1 MCGISAF
8 LHLTNTNAPN
18 RELMQQMNDAQFHR
32 GPDEGAIFIEGP
44 AALAHRRLS
53 IIDVATGQQPL
64 TSVDGRYTIIFN
76 GEIYNYR
83 QLRDEIIAQG
93 ITFQTKSDTEVI
105 LQAWSIWK
113 EKCVDKLNGMF
124 AFVIW
129 NKKEQSFFIARD
141 RFGIK
146 PFFYTIH
153 EGVFYCGSELKTLTC
168 ISNINKTLNPQSIEQ
183 YFALG
188 YVPEPNTIFKNVYKL
203 KPGHTLKVATGST
216 KLSVKQYWDISFN
229 GTHQGTE
236 QELAAELTKR
246 FKSAVASHM
255 ESEVPLGSFLSGGVD
270 SSAVVAMMSQI
281 SNKDVT
287 TCSIGFAV
295 KDYNETEFAQQV
307 AKKYHTDHKERIV
320 ESDDYDL
327 LDKLS
332 SLYDEPYADSSAIPT
347 YRVCQLARENVTVAL
362 SGDGA
367 DELLAGYRRYKMLYN
382 EDKIRA
388 KFPKLI
394 RKPVFG
400 LLGKIYPKLDWAPR
414 FLRAKSTFQ
423 SIAKDCVEGYFQ
435 GVSLVKDEQR
445 SKIFSPSFN
454 TNLKGYNAVQVFKEH
469 QQNFDGKAKDT
480 LSLLQYIDLKTYL
493 VGDILTKVDRASM
506 AHSLEVRVPFLDH
519 EFAQWAVK
527 VPTKY
532 KLNNGVGKFILKK
545 AMEPHLPNDVLY
557 RDKMGFRV
565 PLAEWFR
572 GPLKQKLKDRLLSDA
587 MRNSNIF
594 DINYIEKLINEH
606 QSGIREHSAVLW
618 TLLMFEAFYRRQ
630 IS

>member
-8 LHLTNTNAPN
+8 LHLTNSDAPS
-18 RELMQQMNDAQFHR
+18 EALMQQMNDAQFHR
-32 GPDEGAIFIEGP
+32 GPDEGAIFIDGP

-64 TSVDGRYTIIFN
+64 TTVDGRFTIVFN

-83 QLRDEIIAQG
+83 QLREEL
-93 ITFQTKSDTEVI
+93 ITKGVCFQTKSDTEVI
-105 LQAWSIWK
+105 LQAWTIWQEQCV
-113 EKCVDKLNGMF
+113 EKLSGMF

-129 NKKEQSFFIARD
+129 DNQEKSFFVARD

-146 PFFYTIH
+146 PFFYTVFN
-153 EGVFYCGSELKTLTC
+153 GVFYCGSELKTLTC
-168 ISNINKTLNPQSIEQ
+168 IPNIDKELNPEAVEQ

-188 YVPEPNTIFKNVYKL
+188 YVPEPNTIFNNISKL
-203 KPGHTLKVATGST
+203 SPGHTLKVAVGSSE
-216 KLSVKQYWDISFN
+216 LSIKQYWDISFK
-229 GTHQGTE
+229 GSHQGTE
-236 QELAAELTKR
+236 EELATELSNR
-246 FKSAVASHM
+246 FKGAVESHM

-281 SNKDVT
+281 SEKDVT

-307 AKKYHTDHKERIV
+307 AKRYHTDHKERIV
-320 ESDDYDL
+320 ESDDYEL
-327 LDKLS
+327 LDELS
-332 SLYDEPYADSSAIPT
+332 ALYDEPYADSSAIPT

-382 EDKIRA
+382 EDKVRA
-388 KFPKLI
+388 KIPQLL

-445 SKIFSPSFN
+445 AKIFSPSFK
-454 TNLKGYNAVQVFKEH
+454 TKLDGYNAVQVFKGHHE
-469 QQNFDGKAKDT
+469 NFDGDPKDT
-480 LSLLQYIDLKTYL
+480 LSILQYLDLKTYL

-519 EFAQWAVK
+519 DFAQWAVK

-532 KLNNGVGKFILKK
+532 KLKGGIGKFILKK
-545 AMEPHLPNDVLY
+545 SMEPHLPNDVLY

-565 PLAEWFR
+565 PLAEWFK
-572 GPLKQKLKDRLLSDA
+572 GPLKQKLRDALLSDA
-587 MRNSNIF
+587 MKQSAIF
-594 DINYIEKLINEH
+594 DMKYIEKLINEH
-606 QSGIREHSAVLW
+606 QTGIREHSAVLW

>member
-1 MCGISAF
+1 MCGISGF
-8 LHLTNTNAPN
+8 LHLTNNTPPN
-18 RELMQQMNDAQFHR
+18 KALMQQMNDAQFHR
-32 GPDEGAIFIEGP
+32 GPDEGAIYIDGP

-64 TSVDGRYTIIFN
+64 TTENGRYTIAFN

-83 QLRDEIIAQG
+83 QLREELINKG

-105 LQAWSIWK
+105 LQAWVVWQ
-113 EKCVDKLNGMF
+113 EQCVEKLNGMF
-124 AFVIW
+124 AFIIW
-129 NKKEQSFFIARD
+129 DNEKETFFVARD

-146 PFFYTIH
+146 PFFYTITD
-153 EGVFYCGSELKTLTC
+153 GIFYCGSELKTLTC
-168 ISNINKTLNPQSIEQ
+168 IPNINKELNPQAIEQ

-188 YVPEPNTIFKNVYKL
+188 YVPEPNTIFNNIHKL
-203 KPGHTLKVATGST
+203 SPGHTLKVSVGST
-216 KLSVKQYWDISFN
+216 NLEIAQYWDISFK
-229 GTHQGTE
+229 GMHQGSE
-236 QELAAELTKR
+236 QELTAELAKR
-246 FKSAVASHM
+246 FENSVESHM

-281 SNKDVT
+281 SEKKVT
-287 TCSIGFAV
+287 TCSIGFDV

-307 AKKYHTDHKERIV
+307 AKRYNTDHQERIV
-320 ESDDYDL
+320 ASDDYEL
-327 LDKLS
+327 LDELS

-347 YRVCQLARENVTVAL
+347 YRVCQLARESVTVAL

-382 EDKIRA
+382 EDKVRE
-388 KFPKLI
+388 KFPKII
-394 RKPVFG
+394 RKPLFG

-445 SKIFSPSFN
+445 ANIFSASFN
-454 TNLKGYNAVQVFKEH
+454 TKLNGYNAVQVFKTH
-469 QQNFDGKAKDT
+469 QKNFDGDSKDT
-480 LSLLQYIDLKTYL
+480 LSLLQYLDLKTYL

-527 VPTKY
+527 IPTKY
-532 KLNNGVGKFILKK
+532 KLKNGVGKFVLKK
-545 AMEPHLPNDVLY
+545 SMEPYLPNDVLY

-565 PLAEWFR
+565 PLAQWFK
-572 GPLKQKLKDRLLSDA
+572 GPLKQKLRDALLSDA
-587 MRNSNIF
+587 MKSSNIF
-594 DINYIEKLINEH
+594 DMKHIEKLINEH

-630 IS
+630 I